1 MAVTC
6 DGQVLRFW
14 LNGEPDGVFAT
25 TGHVRPSRAP
35 LLVGNFFDPRFLTDF
50 GGELRQDSSVGPA
63 PYYAFD
69 GGMDELRISSVA
81 RTRFPLG
88 GGR

>member
-1 MAVTC
+1 MV
-6 DGQVLRFW
+6 RFW
-14 LNGEPDGVFAT
+14 VNGEPDGFFAT
-25 TGHVRPSRAP
+25 TGRVRPSRAP
-35 LLVGNFFDPRFLTDF
+35 LVVGNFFEPRLLTDF
-50 GGELRQDSSVGPA
+50 GGELRLETSGDA
-63 PYYAFD
+63 TPYYAFD